1 VTDVELRASNGAR
14 ARTARLAAF
23 AASLRR
29 WTVRLALA
37 AAVGAAVIVYAIVHD
52 GYPAGGKAVLAT
64 IAIAAAALPPLMLV
78 AFWFALG
85 ELIELPE
92 RVRRLPL
99 EGREHG
105 QRLRDVL
112 DQARTARGRRFS
124 VPRTLWRLA
133 RLGVSARETLT
144 PYAPLLP
151 FLSLPFLLGVVVA
164 MIAAVLELIVA
175 GVLLVVLAVS

>member
-1 VTDVELRASNGAR
+1 VTDVELRAANGAR
-14 ARTARLAAF
+14 ARSARLAAV
-23 AASLRR
+23 AALLRR
-29 WTVRLALA
+29 WTIRLACA
-37 AAVGAAVIVYAIVHD
+37 AAVAAAVIVYAIVDD
-52 GYPAGGKAVLAT
+52 GYPAGGEAVLAT
-64 IAIAAAALPPLMLV
+64 IAIVAAALPPVMLV
-78 AFWFALG
+78 AFWLALG

-105 QRLRDVL
+105 RRLRDVV
-112 DQARTARGRRFS
+112 DQARADRGRRFS
-124 VPRTLWRLA
+124 APRTVWQLM

-151 FLSLPFLLGVVVA
+151 FLSLPFLLSVAVA

-175 GVLLVVLAVS
+175 ALLIVVLAVG